1 AGQGSFFGRRKGKGL
16 RAHQTGLIE
25 TLLPRL
31 IVDVADARLRLDSGG
46 GMVELALSGKG
57 MLTDGFAGMLRA
69 DATRLRISDCTLDGV
84 AARMRIRIK

>member
-1 AGQGSFFGRRKGKGL
+1 AGTVRVKGRIANGTLSLGTLDRLLPPPSGKPFS
-16 RAHQTGLIE
+16 
-25 TLLPRL
+25 LPRL

-69 DATRLRISDCTLDGV
+69 DATRLRISDC
-84 AARMRIRIK
+84 